1 LELLQFVH
9 PFLPLLLKCLF
20 VVPSLFCL
28 LFELLVLSLEQLVFL
43 FELLELFEV
52 APSDLQLTG
61 RVFYSYY
68 RKAISSFFPPV
79 LLNQL

>member
-61 RVFYSYY
+61 RVLQLLPQGDIF
-68 RKAISSFFPPV
+68 FFPPV
-79 LLNQL
+79 LLN